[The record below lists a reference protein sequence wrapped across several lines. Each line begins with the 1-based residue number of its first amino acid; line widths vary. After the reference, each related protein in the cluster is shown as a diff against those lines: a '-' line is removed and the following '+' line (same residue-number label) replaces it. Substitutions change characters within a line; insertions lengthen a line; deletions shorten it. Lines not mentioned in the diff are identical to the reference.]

1 MSTHDWMKS
10 EYPAHQGPA
19 KTAPRRP
26 LSVLELVLMAA
37 GVVAWGWCAY
47 EVALLL
53 FK

>member
-37 GVVAWGWCAY
+37 GGLYARLARLQF
-47 EVALLL
+47 EAA
-53 FK
+53 